1 MTNEAA
7 TNEATRAVP
16 AGVARSRP
24 GSALLYLI
32 RCEILKLIR
41 VPMFAIPTFVFPIMF
56 FAMFG
61 LPNINNTIG
70 GIDAGAYMMA
80 SYGAYSVMSVALFSF
95 GVAIAA
101 ERGLGWN
108 KLLRTTPLQP
118 LTTFVSKVAMALLF
132 GAVSLLALFAF
143 GAAVGG
149 VRMPLLT
156 WVQLSGLLVLGM
168 IPFVA
173 LGLFIGYLAGPNSAA
188 AVANLIFLPLSFA
201 SGLFLPLDFLPD
213 IIRRVAPYLPAYH
226 TGQLGWTTLG
236 AGDGKGYGVHLL
248 WIAGYTALFLALAV
262 VAYWRDEGKNFG

>member
-1 MTNEAA
+1 MSTTITNDTAQTTAA
-7 TNEATRAVP
+7 GA
-16 AGVARSRP
+16 ARTRP
-24 GSALLYLI
+24 GSTLLYLI
-32 RCEILKLIR
+32 RCEILKLVR

-61 LPNINNTIG
+61 LPNLGNTIG
-70 GIDAGAYMMA
+70 GIDAGPYILA

-108 KLLRTTPLQP
+108 KLLRATPLRP
-118 LTTFVSKVAMALLF
+118 MTTFASKVAMALLF
-132 GAVSLLALFAF
+132 GAASLLGLFAF
-143 GAAVGG
+143 GVVVAG
-149 VRMPLLT
+149 VRMPLLQWIELT
-156 WVQLSGLLVLGM
+156 GLLLLGM

-201 SGLFLPLDFLPD
+201 SGLFLPLEFLPEVMQ
-213 IIRRVAPYLPAYH
+213 RVAPYLPAYH
-226 TGQLGWTTLG
+226 TGQLGWGALG
-236 AGDGKGYGVHLL
+236 AGDGKGFGYHLL
-248 WIAGYTALFLALAV
+248 WLAGYTAIFLALAL

>member
-1 MTNEAA
+1 MTDESSRAIAA
-7 TNEATRAVP
+7 SAT
-16 AGVARSRP
+16 RSRP
-24 GSALLYLI
+24 GSVLLYLI
-32 RCEILKLIR
+32 RCESLKLLR

-61 LPNINNTIG
+61 LPNLDNTLG
-70 GIDAGAYMMA
+70 GIGAGPYILA

-108 KLLRTTPLQP
+108 KLLRATPLRP
-118 LTTFVSKVAMALLF
+118 LTTFTSKVAMALIF
-132 GAVSLLALFAF
+132 GAVSLAALFAF

-149 VRMPLLT
+149 VRLPILT
-156 WVQLSGLLVLGM
+156 WLKLGGLLVIGM
-168 IPFVA
+168 VPFVA

-188 AVANLIFLPLSFA
+188 AVANLVFLPLSFA
-201 SGLFLPLDFLPD
+201 SGLFLPLEFLPD

-226 TGQLGWTTLG
+226 TAELGWGTLG
-236 AGDGKGYGVHLL
+236 AGDGKGLAVHVHWL
-248 WIAGYTALFLALAV
+248 AGYTAVFLALAL

>member
-1 MTNEAA
+1 
-7 TNEATRAVP
+7 VP
-16 AGVARSRP
+16 AGGGRSRP

-61 LPNINNTIG
+61 LPNIGNTVS
-70 GIDAGAYMMA
+70 GINAGAYMMA
-80 SYGAYSVMSVALFSF
+80 SYGAYSVMSVAIFSF

-132 GAVSLLALFAF
+132 GACSLLALFAF

-149 VRMPLLT
+149 VRMSLLA

-201 SGLFLPLDFLPD
+201 SGLFLPLEFLPD

-226 TGQLGWTTLG
+226 TAQLGWGTLG
-236 AGDGKGYGVHLL
+236 AGDGKGFGAHAL